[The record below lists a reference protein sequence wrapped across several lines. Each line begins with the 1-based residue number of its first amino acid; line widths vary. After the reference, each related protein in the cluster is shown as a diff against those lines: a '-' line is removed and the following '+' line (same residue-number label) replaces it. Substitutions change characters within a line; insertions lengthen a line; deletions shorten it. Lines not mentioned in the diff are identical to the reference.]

1 MNPYHLYVNS
11 CSDSAP
17 HYTPFTAVNASQY
30 SSMKTV
36 IISLSAA
43 PQETLTIYTRPLWG
57 NMLHLLSPF
66 WGTVKTDVKVSENRA
81 VALYCASSVIGM
93 DEIHHALSGKTNQ
106 SCARC
111 AESEAPFNLAMHDRG
126 ELCLLRHST
135 SHQGDGEEKGRYY
148 DNITPGK
155 PIKY

>member
-1 MNPYHLYVNS
+1 MNS

-66 WGTVKTDVKVSENRA
+66 WGTVKTDVKVSENMA
-81 VALYCASSVIGM
+81 VALYCASSVISGWM
-93 DEIHHALSGKTNQ
+93 RFITLSVAKQTYRVRAVPSLKHHSIWH
-106 SCARC
+106 C
-111 AESEAPFNLAMHDRG
+111 
-126 ELCLLRHST
+126 ST
-135 SHQGDGEEKGRYY
+135 EVRPVYSDTASHQGDGEEKGGIM
-148 DNITPGK
+148 ITSHLRSL
-155 PIKY
+155 